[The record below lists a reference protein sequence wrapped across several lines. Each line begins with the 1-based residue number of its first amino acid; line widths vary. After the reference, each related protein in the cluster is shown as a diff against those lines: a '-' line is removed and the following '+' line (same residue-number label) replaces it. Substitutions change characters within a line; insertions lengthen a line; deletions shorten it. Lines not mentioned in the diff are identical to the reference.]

1 MIASRPLLTGFRRV
15 SGVLAARSAGL
26 ALVITGMFVYLS
38 LETTDYFS
46 RRNIINL
53 LVQMMPIGI
62 AALGTAPLII
72 TGNVDLSIGSIFGLA
87 AVSSALLAKVIDPQ
101 LALVAGVAIAGACGL
116 INGLLV
122 WRVRISPIIITL
134 GSLTAL
140 LAVVELVTQGTA
152 VVGVPASF
160 GNLGNDSLWQVP
172 VSVYLLLLGG
182 VVVAVVLGRTTTGL
196 HIYAIGG
203 NREAAD
209 MAGVHVRRIVLGAF
223 VFNAAMS
230 GFAGVLDASRFGT
243 ADPTFG
249 INFELSVIT
258 AVILGGV
265 AFAGGEGTITGALLG
280 VAFITLVNSGIVAI
294 GINAYYGSMV
304 EGVALIAAVSIDQLV
319 LEQRERHRRGVAIR
333 EEHRVE
339 APQPPGDGNIAGQGQ
354 PLAGMQEGPD
364 GDVHLARTPEI

>member
-1 MIASRPLLTGFRRV
+1 VIADRPRMTGLRRIN
-15 SGVLAARSAGL
+15 GVLSARSAALG
-26 ALVITGMFVYLS
+26 LVIVALFTYLS
-38 LETTDYFS
+38 FDTTDYFT
-46 RRNIINL
+46 RRNVINL
-53 LVQMMPIGI
+53 LIQMMPIGI

-87 AVSSALLAKVIDPQ
+87 AVSAALMARVVDPQ
-101 LALVAGVAIAGACGL
+101 LAIVLAVVVAAACGL

-140 LAVVELVTQGTA
+140 LAVVELITQGTA

-160 GNLGNDSLWQVP
+160 GDLGNATLWQVP
-172 VSVYLLLLGG
+172 VSVYLMLAGG
-182 VVVAVVLGRTTTGL
+182 VIVAVVLGRTTTGL

-209 MAGVHVRRIVLGAF
+209 MAGVHVRRIVIGTF
-223 VFNAAMS
+223 VFNAALS

-265 AFAGGEGTITGALLG
+265 AFAGGEGTVTGALLG

-304 EGVALIAAVSIDQLV
+304 EGLALIIAVSIDQLV
-319 LEQRERHRRGVAIR
+319 LEQRERHRRAVAMR
-333 EEHRVE
+333 EEHRPE
-339 APQPPGDGNIAGQGQ
+339 TLAQPALDELAAGELVGQ
-354 PLAGMQEGPD
+354 NAGSTGEKGVGLA
-364 GDVHLARTPEI
+364 